1 MGHTPGPWTV
11 VNGTAVAPAWA
22 PNERVAVTWAVN
34 LRENEDGSYPEYGEW
49 QHADARLIAAAPDL
63 LAACQTV
70 AHDLQAA
77 LDGDDFSGMSDADL
91 LRAFLNVL
99 RPAIAKAEGTP
110 AWDASMDGPT
120 SE

>member
-1 MGHTPGPWTV
+1 MGHTPGPWTIHGWGDGDYE
-11 VNGTAVAPAWA
+11 VNAASETVCNVPGFDDETVDVDRAE
-22 PNERVAVTWAVN
+22 PN
-34 LRENEDGSYPEYGEW
+34 
-49 QHADARLIAAAPDL
+49 ARLIAAAPDL